1 MAQDR
6 VEAVER
12 ALSVLNVF
20 DTPQESFS
28 LAELAEAT
36 GYYKSTLLR
45 LLASLERF
53 DYTQRGSDGRW
64 RIGSA
69 PVRLARRHAP
79 SRELAAQVQPWLDEL
94 SLELGETAS
103 LLEMIDGIV
112 QCRLAAR
119 PDHSLRHDLLPGHQ
133 WPAPSPSD
141 PCAEMPGGIMVCRPL
156 ELADQPAMWL
166 AVSGPNG
173 RVNEDQAT
181 LRLDQAV
188 KALTAGHDHDG
199 RH

>member
-119 PDHSLRHDLLPGHQ
+119 PTTACVTIYCQAINGLRHPPATRARKCQGESWSAVLSSWRTSQPCG
-133 WPAPSPSD
+133 WPYPAPT
-141 PCAEMPGGIMVCRPL
+141 GV
-156 ELADQPAMWL
+156 
-166 AVSGPNG
+166 
-173 RVNEDQAT
+173 
-181 LRLDQAV
+181 
-188 KALTAGHDHDG
+188 
-199 RH
+199 